1 MLLSGTIVKRASLH
15 NADII
20 RSLDIHEHDM
30 LYVEKGGEI
39 IPKITGVDTDSRQTE
54 ARPVTFVEFCPSCGA
69 RLVRPEGEVAW
80 LCPNKYGCQ
89 PQIVG
94 RVEHFVG
101 RRMMNIDGIGEEIS
115 ADLFD
120 AGLVKDIAD
129 LYTLTYDQLTSL
141 ERLGHKSALNIL
153 KSIDQSRTVP
163 FERVIYALS
172 IPSVGE
178 TVAKKLAKAVKTMD
192 RLMTMSAAEL
202 AAIEN
207 IGPSIA
213 EGIVSFF
220 AEPENQSIIERLR
233 KAGVTMSA
241 DESADAVKTDR
252 LDGKSFVISGVF
264 SRHSRDQYKE
274 MIELNGGKNLSSISG
289 KTDYVLAGDNMGP
302 SKLEKASKLGIP
314 IIDED
319 TFLEMIR

>member
-1 MLLSGTIVKRASLH
+1 
-15 NADII
+15 
-20 RSLDIHEHDM
+20 
-30 LYVEKGGEI
+30 
-39 IPKITGVDTDSRQTE
+39 
-54 ARPVTFVEFCPSCGA
+54 
-69 RLVRPEGEVAW
+69 
-80 LCPNKYGCQ
+80 
-89 PQIVG
+89 
-94 RVEHFVG
+94 
-101 RRMMNIDGIGEEIS
+101 MNIDGIGEEIS